1 MASLT
6 NESPI
11 QTDDLHD
18 EQHAPVRDA
27 MDVLDQE
34 NASLREQNALLRR
47 KTAQLERLDDA
58 AQKFLDHVSHEFR
71 TPLTVVKEYAAILAE
86 GLAGPI
92 SARQREFLDIID
104 SRTEEMALLV
114 DDLQDTVRL
123 RAGTAPVHRK
133 DCIVSDMVERIRAAI
148 ETKAAKRGIQIAI
161 DIEDALPHVF
171 CDPGRAGRALKRLV
185 ALILKTCND
194 GSRIVVWARKGDTA
208 NQVLVGVSDEELA
221 ATLDD
226 RRQMLER
233 LRPSEHCTTGA
244 TQAGGPEM
252 EIVRELVAVSF
263 GQFGIAGTPGRHGT
277 FWFTLPDTNLTEL
290 ARRYLAILAGLEETT
305 TCVSLLHVQATSSPD
320 QMFLE
325 ELDQFLNHHA
335 RGHSVVFRLADDRWL
350 ALLECGAEEAD
361 RTARRWPV
369 DWSKITGPAP
379 GSRLPALEVT
389 SQGTWRIPDDTQ
401 RLVEQIQ
408 ADVPCPAHGSG
419 GESVLV
425 VEDDRDFADGLH
437 FHLRAAGYAAQT
449 ARDAETALKMASQC
463 HPNAILLD
471 NSLPGMNGIEALDE
485 LKRNP
490 ETRDIPVIMVSANTK
505 LPQTALVRDADFYL
519 QKPCGFD
526 KIVSALRNVLA

>member
-6 NESPI
+6 HESPI
-11 QTDDLHD
+11 QTDDLQD
-18 EQHAPVRDA
+18 ESHAPVRDA
-27 MDVLDQE
+27 MDVLDQKNSALRQE
-34 NASLREQNALLRR
+34 NAVLRR
-47 KTAQLERLDDA
+47 RTARLEGLDEA
-58 AQKFLDHVSHEFR
+58 TRKFLDHVSHEFR

-86 GLAGPI
+86 GLAGSV

-104 SRTEEMALLV
+104 SRTEELARLV

-123 RAGTAPVHRK
+123 RAGTALVHRR
-133 DCIVSDMVERIRAAI
+133 DCTVSDLLERIRAGI
-148 ETKAAKRGIQIAI
+148 EAKAAKRGIPIAI

-171 CDPGRAGRALKRLV
+171 CDPSRAGRALTRLV
-185 ALILKTCND
+185 AGIMKTCND
-194 GSRIVVWARKGDTA
+194 GSRIVVWARKGETSG
-208 NQVLVGVSDEELA
+208 QVLMGVSDEDPA

-226 RRQMLER
+226 RRRMLER
-233 LRPSEHCTTGA
+233 MGPAEHCGTGA

-252 EIVRELVAVSF
+252 EIVRELVAASL
-263 GQFGIAGTPGRHGT
+263 GQFGVAGTPGRQGT

-290 ARRYLAILAGLEETT
+290 ARRYLAILAGREETT
-305 TCVSLLHVQATSSPD
+305 AYVSLLHVQATSLPN

-325 ELDQFLNHHA
+325 ELDQFLNHQT

-361 RTARRWPV
+361 RLARRWPV
-369 DWSKITGPAP
+369 EWSKMMGPAP
-379 GSRLPALEVT
+379 GSRLPALEVANR
-389 SQGTWRIPDDTQ
+389 GTWGIPEDTQ

-408 ADVPCPAHGSG
+408 ADAPCPARGSG
-419 GESVLV
+419 GECVLV

-505 LPQTALVRDADFYL
+505 LPQTALVRDANFYL